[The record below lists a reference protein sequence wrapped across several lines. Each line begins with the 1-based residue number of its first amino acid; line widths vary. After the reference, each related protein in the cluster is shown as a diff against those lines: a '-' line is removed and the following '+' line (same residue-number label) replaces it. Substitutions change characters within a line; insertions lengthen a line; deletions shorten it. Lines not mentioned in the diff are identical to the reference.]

1 MTFASYANRL
11 TKHFNQY
18 LGRGVE
24 PKATGTID
32 LTSKIP
38 VLSFLGIKQHPQGNG
53 GRKNN
58 SAHAEEHAQANRD
71 NRNPYLGSDGR
82 WYYFDESG
90 TPCEIGYVTR
100 EQAEIALNEYA
111 KWLNSFA
118 PMSIGGVDEGLA
130 IS

>member
-1 MTFASYANRL
+1 MTFESYANRL

-18 LGRGVE
+18 LRRRVG

-58 SAHAEEHAQANRD
+58 SAHAKEHAQANRD
-71 NRNPYLGSDGR
+71 NLNPYQGADGK
-82 WYYFDESG
+82 WYWMDDDGVPNDRS
-90 TPCEIGYVTR
+90 YVTR
-100 EQAEIALNEYA
+100 EQAEIALTDYRLWLLKGTDVSTPVPNET
-111 KWLNSFA
+111 L
-118 PMSIGGVDEGLA
+118 
-130 IS
+130 